1 MPDIAS
7 LTMPNGI
14 TYNIKDTVARE
25 MAKKGGGSGGGS
37 SESPISIKKS
47 TTYTTENATV
57 DGSMQGAQFKK
68 VADYISATQLAG
80 AILTVHEQEIVLSS
94 DLIQDIAEEAKSMN
108 YTGSSFIMVGE
119 KYLLSLDASF
129 ELTEAQINFNFPE
142 AGVYIPEGAT
152 LVIPDS
158 VEVKE
163 EFKPYFLPQIF
174 NSDNDKLLVAK
185 DGFWTPTKV
194 TSSIS
199 AVYNYRNIKRILA
212 NGDGATVFPLW
223 SQIAVPHKEFGTIIF
238 DVVDYNEEDKA
249 LTLFMTDCIVPQYE
263 FDAAEPDNPDS
274 SRKGYGS
281 NNYGQSAARQWLNA
295 TTESD
300 WWEAKTEYNV
310 APSYADKPGFL
321 AGFPSDF
328 INILS
333 PTERKCATN
342 KVVEN
347 GSVDGTSIVI
357 NSEYTVNDLMFLPSY
372 TELTGEN
379 NNNIAEGTQFQAF
392 QKYGTTANAKYDIL
406 IKRNIKTG
414 ENYWYWQ
421 RSCSPGS
428 SSIVRSVF
436 SDGNPRGD
444 GGARHRD
451 GGFAAA
457 CVIKG

>member
-1 MPDIAS
+1 MPDITS

-37 SESPISIKKS
+37 GESPISIKKGA
-47 TTYTTENATV
+47 TYTTESATV
-57 DGSMQGAQFKK
+57 DGLMQGAQFKK
-68 VADYISATQLAG
+68 IADYMSTAQLTG
-80 AILTVHEQEIVLSS
+80 AILTIEEQEITLSS
-94 DLIQDIAEEAKSMN
+94 DLMQDIAEEAKSMN

-119 KYLLSLDASF
+119 RFLLSLDAPF
-129 ELTEAQINFNFPE
+129 ELTEAQISFPE
-142 AGVYIPEGAT
+142 AGVYIPEGAILT
-152 LVIPDS
+152 TPDS

-174 NSDNDKLLVAK
+174 KSDNDKLLVAK
-185 DGFWTPTKV
+185 EGFWTPTKV
-194 TSSIS
+194 TSSING
-199 AVYNYRNIKRILA
+199 VYNYRNIKRILA
-212 NGDGATVFPLW
+212 NGDGTTVFPLW

-238 DVVDYNEEDKA
+238 DVVDYNEENKA

-263 FDAAEPDNPDS
+263 FDAVEPDNPDS
-274 SRKGYGS
+274 NRKQYGS
-281 NNYGQSAARQWLNA
+281 NNYGQSAARQWLN
-295 TTESD
+295 TTAESN
-300 WWEAKTEYNV
+300 WWQAKTEYDV
-310 APSYADKPGFL
+310 APFYADKPGFL

-342 KVVEN
+342 QIVEN

-379 NNNIAEGTQFQAF
+379 NNNIAEGTQFQVF
-392 QKYGTTANAKYDIL
+392 QKYGTTASAKYDIL

-414 ENYWYWQ
+414 ENQWYWQ
-421 RSCSPGS
+421 RSCIPSYSGS
-428 SSIVRSVF
+428 VRTVHHDGDPRDSVIALYR
-436 SDGNPRGD
+436 SY
-444 GGARHRD
+444 
-451 GGFAAA
+451 GFAAA
-457 CVIKG
+457 CVIKP

>member
-7 LTMPNGI
+7 LTMSNGI

-37 SESPISIKKS
+37 EESPISIKKG

-57 DGSMQGAQFKK
+57 DGSMRGVQFKK
-68 VADYISATQLAG
+68 VADYMSVVQLTG
-80 AILTVHEQEIVLSS
+80 AILTVEEQEIVLSS
-94 DLIQDIAEEAKSMN
+94 DLMQDIAEEAKSMN
-108 YTGSSFIMVGE
+108 YTGSSFIIVGE
-119 KYLLSLDASF
+119 ESLLSLDASF
-129 ELTEAQINFNFPE
+129 ELTEAQISFPE

-174 NSDNDKLLVAK
+174 KSDNDKLLVAK
-185 DGFWTPTKV
+185 DGLWTPAKV

-212 NGDGATVFPLW
+212 NGDGATAFPLW
-223 SQIAVPHKEFGTIIF
+223 SQIAVPHKEFGAIIF
-238 DVVDYNEEDKA
+238 DVIDYNEEDKA

-263 FDAAEPDNPDS
+263 FDAAEPDNPDNN
-274 SRKGYGS
+274 RKEYGF

-295 TTESD
+295 TAESD
-300 WWEAKTEYNV
+300 WWEAKTEYDV

-357 NSEYTVNDLMFLPSY
+357 NSEYSVNDLMFLPSY

-421 RSCSPGS
+421 RSCYPDGS
-428 SSIVRSVF
+428 RSV
-436 SDGNPRGD
+436 RYVD
-444 GGARHRD
+444 GGGGPRSIDDVR
-451 GGFAAA
+451 GRGYGFAAA

>member
-57 DGSMQGAQFKK
+57 DGSMQGAQLKK
-68 VADYISATQLAG
+68 VADYMSATQLVG
-80 AILTVHEQEIVLSS
+80 AILTANEQEIVLNS
-94 DLIQDIAEEAKSMN
+94 DLIQDIAEKAKSMD
-108 YTGSSFIMVGE
+108 YTGSSFIMVG
-119 KYLLSLDASF
+119 KGYLLSLDASF
-129 ELTEAQINFNFPE
+129 ELTEAQINFPE

-163 EFKPYFLPQIF
+163 EFKSYFLPQIF
-174 NSDNDKLLVAK
+174 NFDNDKLLVAK
-185 DGFWTPTKV
+185 DGLWTPTKV

-238 DVVDYNEEDKA
+238 DVVDYKEEDKA

-274 SRKGYGS
+274 RRKEYGS

-295 TTESD
+295 TAESD
-300 WWEAKTEYNV
+300 WWEAKTEYDV

-328 INILS
+328 ISILS

-342 KVVEN
+342 TVVEN

-357 NSEYTVNDLMFLPSY
+357 NSEYTINDLMFLPSY

-379 NNNIAEGTQFQAF
+379 NNNIAEGAQFQAF
-392 QKYGTTANAKYDIL
+392 QKYGTTASTKYDIL

-421 RSCSPGS
+421 RSCIPGGS
-428 SSIVRSVF
+428 GSVRGV
-436 SDGNPRGD
+436 DDVGRPRG
-444 GGARHRD
+444 GGDAWDRG

>member
-25 MAKKGGGSGGGS
+25 MAKKGGGS
-37 SESPISIKKS
+37 SESPISIKKG

-68 VADYISATQLAG
+68 VADYMSATQLAG
-80 AILTVHEQEIVLSS
+80 AILTVNEQEIVLSS
-94 DLIQDIAEEAKSMN
+94 VLIQDIAEEAKSMN
-108 YTGSSFIMVGE
+108 YTGSSFTMVGE
-119 KYLLSLDASF
+119 RYLLSLDASF
-129 ELTEAQINFNFPE
+129 ELTEAQINFPE

-185 DGFWTPTKV
+185 DGLWTPTKV
-194 TSSIS
+194 TSSIN

-212 NGDGATVFPLW
+212 NGDGAIVFPLW

-263 FDAAEPDNPDS
+263 FDAAEPDNLDNN
-274 SRKGYGS
+274 RKEYGS

-295 TTESD
+295 TAESD
-300 WWEAKTEYNV
+300 WWEAKTEYDV

-328 INILS
+328 IGILS

-342 KVVEN
+342 TVVEN

-357 NSEYTVNDLMFLPSY
+357 NSEYTINDLMFLPSY

-379 NNNIAEGTQFQAF
+379 NNNIAEGAQFQAF

-414 ENYWYWQ
+414 ENQWYLQ
-421 RSCSPGS
+421 RSCDPVYSHSIRYVGSDGDPGS
-428 SSIVRSVF
+428 GGDAGI
-436 SDGNPRGD
+436 RG
-444 GGARHRD
+444 R
-451 GGFAAA
+451 GFAAA

>member
-14 TYNIKDTVARE
+14 TYNIKDTIARE

-37 SESPISIKKS
+37 GESPISIKKGA
-47 TTYTTENATV
+47 TYTTESATI
-57 DGSMQGAQFKK
+57 DGSMQGVQFKK
-68 VADYISATQLAG
+68 IADYMSTAQLTG
-80 AILTVHEQEIVLSS
+80 AILTIEEQEITLSS
-94 DLIQDIAEEAKSMN
+94 DLMQDITEQAKSMN

-119 KYLLSLDASF
+119 GSLLSLDASF
-129 ELTEAQINFNFPE
+129 ELTEDQISFPE
-142 AGVYIPEGAT
+142 AGVYIPEGAILT
-152 LVIPDS
+152 TPDS

-174 NSDNDKLLVAK
+174 KSDNDKLLVAK
-185 DGFWTPTKV
+185 DGFWTPAKV

-212 NGDGATVFPLW
+212 NGDGATAFPLW

-238 DVVDYNEEDKA
+238 DVIDYNEEDKA

-263 FDAAEPDNPDS
+263 FDAAEPDNPDN
-274 SRKGYGS
+274 SRKEYGS

-295 TTESD
+295 TAESD
-300 WWEAKTEYNV
+300 WWQAKTEYDV

-328 INILS
+328 IDILL

-342 KVVEN
+342 QVVED
-347 GSVDGTSIVI
+347 GSVDGTSITTDF
-357 NSEYTVNDLMFLPSY
+357 EYTVNDLMFLPSY
-372 TELTGEN
+372 TELTGVN
-379 NNNIAEGTQFQAF
+379 NNNIVEGIQFQAF
-392 QKYGTTANAKYDIL
+392 QKYGTTDSAKYNIL

-414 ENYWYWQ
+414 ENYYYWQ
-421 RSCSPGS
+421 RSCIPDS
-428 SSIVRSVF
+428 SCYVRRVRS
-436 SDGNPRGD
+436 DGYPRYYDRAGD
-444 GGARHRD
+444 RV

-457 CVIKG
+457 CVIKA